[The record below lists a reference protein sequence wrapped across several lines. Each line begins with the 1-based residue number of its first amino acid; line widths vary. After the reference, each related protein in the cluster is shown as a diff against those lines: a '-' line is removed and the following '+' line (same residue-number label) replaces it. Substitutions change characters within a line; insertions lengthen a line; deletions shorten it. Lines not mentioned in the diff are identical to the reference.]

1 MRSLRPLS
9 VLISVLLPVL
19 LLSILLPAAP
29 ARAQEQTT
37 TRELNEQQQLDVQPP
52 QPDAQQQQ
60 QEDAPGAVSSPDTTR
75 QTGPPPAF
83 DAPPQDRPLR
93 GVVWNPPAEEA
104 QAVRALQKMKKA
116 GVEAVRTPLIR
127 RGALLDAADTLRL
140 RLFQDLPAAYLSAG
154 ELDEALPDLRWELER
169 ALLAARR
176 HPSARHFGL
185 LSRSDTSVP
194 RVCEALAELSARADE
209 QGPSGVRTYYE
220 TPFIEHDR
228 CTGAADLTLL
238 DALNRAEPHSL
249 LRRWQQARTD
259 TARAPPLADS
269 VAAVPTAVPA
279 DSVRPGIGA
288 LGTWVDPSDDGLR
301 APHSPASQARYFEEQ
316 LPLLLRDS
324 MRAQAAG
331 SVLPSTRTS
340 ADSLPTP
347 AVVFAYR
354 WRDAPAGGDD
364 ARTDTAQ
371 TIAPGTAQAFA
382 LEDPYGR
389 VYGLHDAS
397 GAARPAMTVVRGFYT
412 GGQHVFAFD
421 AGRAPPE
428 KRLPWLVLVGWGLV
442 AALGAVYAGASR
454 FRAMAQRYFSSHTF
468 YRDAV
473 REGRTGTLGVAGV
486 VPLVVVG
493 LCAGLVVTVFLLAVQ
508 ETGPFVQMLRG
519 ASDETQGWVLT
530 LLQRPWMA
538 ILAVTAFYVVCL
550 GGWALLLSLA
560 TRGSYALD
568 PSQTLMLVVWPR
580 WPVLLLAVGA
590 VVATTLPLEGMLP
603 VSGLLVAAWVL
614 VSVFA
619 VGRTLYDLARMTDVS
634 LVWAPAL
641 ALLNPILLAAVMVVF
656 AVLSFLPEATFLWR
670 LATRS

>member
-1 MRSLRPLS
+1 MRPLR
-9 VLISVLLPVL
+9 LLPVL
-19 LLSILLPAAP
+19 LLSVLLISAAALTGTPAH
-29 ARAQEQTT
+29 AQEQSTAQ
-37 TRELNEQQQLDVQPP
+37 ELNAQQELDDMQPP
-52 QPDAQQQQ
+52 PSNDAQQQQ
-60 QEDAPGAVSSPDTTR
+60 AAAAPAAADTTR
-75 QTGPPPAF
+75 QAPAGPPPDF
-83 DAPPQDRPLR
+83 DAPPGDRPLR
-93 GVVWNPPAEEA
+93 GVVWHPPADEA
-104 QAVRALQKMKKA
+104 QAVRALRRMRKA

-127 RGALLDAADTLRL
+127 REALLDAADTLRL

-154 ELDEALPDLRWELER
+154 ELDEALPDLGWELER

-194 RVCEALAELSARADE
+194 RVCEALAELSERAEE

-238 DALNRAEPHSL
+238 DALNREDPQAL

-259 TARAPPLADS
+259 TTARADTTAALADAR
-269 VAAVPTAVPA
+269 VMA
-279 DSVRPGIGA
+279 DSVRAGIGA

-301 APHSPASQARYFEEQ
+301 APHSPASQARYFEEH

-331 SVLPSTRTS
+331 SVLPSTRTA

-354 WRDAPAGGDD
+354 WRDAAAGGDD

-442 AALGAVYAGASR
+442 VALGAVYAGASR

-473 REGRTGTLGVAGV
+473 RKGRTGTLGVAGV

-519 ASDETQGWVLT
+519 ASGETQGGVLT

-590 VVATTLPLEGMLP
+590 VVATTLPLESMLP

-634 LVWAPAL
+634 LVWTPAL
-641 ALLNPILLAAVMVVF
+641 ALLNPVLLAAVMVFF
-656 AVLSFLPEATFLWR
+656 AVLGFLPETTFLWH